1 MTLQARAQAER
12 LGLWADPDVWRFDRP
27 ARSGVLASRRT
38 MSFFH
43 IDDDK
48 AYLEDFREPFESP
61 EAAVVAGYVPSFEY
75 AFHAERELRRSVT
88 VPSAAYPFAPYAGN
102 ATRPAAAPALPVA
115 LPRTDEPVGHIWRG
129 GVFIPI
135 RR

>member
-1 MTLQARAQAER
+1 M
-12 LGLWADPDVWRFDRP
+12 GLWADPDVWRFYRP

-43 IDDDK
+43 VDDDK
-48 AYLEDFREPFESP
+48 AYLEDLREPFESP
-61 EAAVVAGYVPSFEY
+61 EAAVAAGSVPSFEY
-75 AFHAERELRRSVT
+75 AFAEREVRRSVAVT
-88 VPSAAYPFAPYAGN
+88 SPGYPFAPYAGN
-102 ATRPAAAPALPVA
+102 ATRQVAAPALPVA
-115 LPRTDEPVGHIWRG
+115 LPRTDEPVRHIWRG